1 MQELT
6 TTATLVEYGTFEGG
20 SPITAILARSELAA
34 ALNTHESAQ
43 LWFELGLD
51 GDEETTRL
59 TLDLTPTDLEEML
72 RRSTGD
78 QVSLALDGDALA
90 GLFADPDVEA
100 HGLRGA
106 LAATVAIAAIAAIAA
121 PTSLAAVPQT
131 SEVAATAQRATAAAT
146 VQPSGTA
153 ATAQISSLAAKAQI
167 SGVAAKSQ
175 ISKTLV
181 VRAGGVQLMRGLFR

>member
-6 TTATLVEYGTFEGG
+6 TTATLVEYGTFEGR
-20 SPITAILARSELAA
+20 SPITAILARSELEA

-43 LWFELGLD
+43 LWFELGFD

-78 QVSLALDGDALA
+78 EVSLALDGDALA

-106 LAATVAIAAIAAIAA
+106 LAATVAIAAIAA

-131 SEVAATAQRATAAAT
+131 SGVAATAQRASAAAT
-146 VQPSGTA
+146 VQTSGTA
-153 ATAQISSLAAKAQI
+153 ATAQISSVAAKAQI
-167 SGVAAKSQ
+167 SGVAAKAQ

-181 VRAGGVQLMRGLFR
+181 VRAGGVQIMRGLFR

>member
-20 SPITAILARSELAA
+20 SPITAILARSELEA

-78 QVSLALDGDALA
+78 EVSLALDGDALA

-106 LAATVAIAAIAAIAA
+106 LAATVAIAAIAA

-146 VQPSGTA
+146 VQTSGTA
-153 ATAQISSLAAKAQI
+153 ATAQISSVAAKAQI

-181 VRAGGVQLMRGLFR
+181 VRAGGVQLMRSLFR

>member
-20 SPITAILARSELAA
+20 SPITAILARSELEA

-78 QVSLALDGDALA
+78 EVSLALDGDALA

-106 LAATVAIAAIAAIAA
+106 LAATVAIAAIAA

-131 SEVAATAQRATAAAT
+131 SGVAATAQRASAAAT
-146 VQPSGTA
+146 VQTSGTA
-153 ATAQISSLAAKAQI
+153 ATAQISTVAAKAQI
-167 SGVAAKSQ
+167 SGVAAKAQ

-181 VRAGGVQLMRGLFR
+181 VRAGGVQIMRGLFR

>member
-20 SPITAILARSELAA
+20 SPITAILARSELEA

-72 RRSTGD
+72 RRSTED
-78 QVSLALDGDALA
+78 EVSLALDGDALA

-106 LAATVAIAAIAAIAA
+106 LAATVAIAAIAA

-131 SEVAATAQRATAAAT
+131 SGVAATAQRATAAAT
-146 VQPSGTA
+146 VQTSGTA
-153 ATAQISSLAAKAQI
+153 ATAQISSVAAKAQI
-167 SGVAAKSQ
+167 SGVAAKAQ

-181 VRAGGVQLMRGLFR
+181 VRAGGVQIMRGLFR

>member
-6 TTATLVEYGTFEGG
+6 TTATLVEYGTFEGR
-20 SPITAILARSELAA
+20 SPITAILARSELEA

-78 QVSLALDGDALA
+78 EVSLALDGDALA

-106 LAATVAIAAIAAIAA
+106 LAATVAIAAIAA

-131 SEVAATAQRATAAAT
+131 SGVAATAQRASAAAT
-146 VQPSGTA
+146 VQTSGTA
-153 ATAQISSLAAKAQI
+153 ATAQISSVAAKAQI
-167 SGVAAKSQ
+167 SGVAAKAQ

-181 VRAGGVQLMRGLFR
+181 VRAGGVQIMRGLFR

>member
-20 SPITAILARSELAA
+20 SPITAILARSELEA

-78 QVSLALDGDALA
+78 EVSLALDGDALA

-106 LAATVAIAAIAAIAA
+106 LAATVAIAAIAA

-146 VQPSGTA
+146 VQTSGTA

-175 ISKTLV
+175 ISKSLV

>member
-20 SPITAILARSELAA
+20 SPITAILARSELEA

-72 RRSTGD
+72 RRSTED
-78 QVSLALDGDALA
+78 EVSLALDGDALA

-106 LAATVAIAAIAAIAA
+106 LAATVAIAAIAA

-131 SEVAATAQRATAAAT
+131 SGVAATAQRASAAAT
-146 VQPSGTA
+146 VQTSGTA
-153 ATAQISSLAAKAQI
+153 ATAQISSVAAKAQI
-167 SGVAAKSQ
+167 SGVAAKAQ

-181 VRAGGVQLMRGLFR
+181 VRAGGVQIMRGLFR

>member
-20 SPITAILARSELAA
+20 SPITAILARSELEA

-43 LWFELGLD
+43 LWFELGVD

-72 RRSTGD
+72 RLSTGD
-78 QVSLALDGDALA
+78 EVSLALDGDALA

-106 LAATVAIAAIAAIAA
+106 LAATVAIAAIAA

-131 SEVAATAQRATAAAT
+131 SEAAATAQRATAAAT
-146 VQPSGTA
+146 VQTSGMA
-153 ATAQISSLAAKAQI
+153 ATTQISSLAAKAQI

-175 ISKTLV
+175 ISKSLV

>member
-20 SPITAILARSELAA
+20 SPITAILARSELEA

-78 QVSLALDGDALA
+78 EVSLALDGDALA

-106 LAATVAIAAIAAIAA
+106 LAATVAIAAIAA

-131 SEVAATAQRATAAAT
+131 SEAAATAQRASAAAT
-146 VQPSGTA
+146 VQTSGMA
-153 ATAQISSLAAKAQI
+153 ATTQISSLAARAQI

-175 ISKTLV
+175 ISKSLV
-181 VRAGGVQLMRGLFR
+181 VRAGGVQLMRGLVR

>member
-20 SPITAILARSELAA
+20 SPITAILARSELEA

-78 QVSLALDGDALA
+78 EVSLALDGDALA

-106 LAATVAIAAIAAIAA
+106 LAATVAIAAIAA

-131 SEVAATAQRATAAAT
+131 SGVAATAQRASAAAT
-146 VQPSGTA
+146 VQTSGTA
-153 ATAQISSLAAKAQI
+153 ATAQISSVAAKAQI
-167 SGVAAKSQ
+167 SGVAAKAQ

-181 VRAGGVQLMRGLFR
+181 VRAGGVQIMRGLFR

>member
-6 TTATLVEYGTFEGG
+6 TTATLVEYATFEGG
-20 SPITAILARSELAA
+20 SPITAILARSEFEAV
-34 ALNTHESAQ
+34 LNTHESAH

-78 QVSLALDGDALA
+78 EVSLALDGDALA

-106 LAATVAIAAIAAIAA
+106 LAATVAIAAIAA

-146 VQPSGTA
+146 VQTSGTA
-153 ATAQISSLAAKAQI
+153 ATPQISSLAAKAQI

-175 ISKTLV
+175 ISKSLV

>member
-1 MQELT
+1 MRGAFPVLS
-6 TTATLVEYGTFEGG
+6 VGG
-20 SPITAILARSELAA
+20 SPITANLARSELEAG
-34 ALNTHESAQ
+34 LNTHESAQ

-78 QVSLALDGDALA
+78 EVSLALAGNALA

-106 LAATVAIAAIAAIAA
+106 LAATVAIAAIAA

-131 SEVAATAQRATAAAT
+131 SGVAATAQRASAAAT
-146 VQPSGTA
+146 VQTSGTA
-153 ATAQISSLAAKAQI
+153 ATAQISSVAAKAQI
-167 SGVAAKSQ
+167 SGVAAKAQ

-181 VRAGGVQLMRGLFR
+181 VRAGGVQIMRGLFR